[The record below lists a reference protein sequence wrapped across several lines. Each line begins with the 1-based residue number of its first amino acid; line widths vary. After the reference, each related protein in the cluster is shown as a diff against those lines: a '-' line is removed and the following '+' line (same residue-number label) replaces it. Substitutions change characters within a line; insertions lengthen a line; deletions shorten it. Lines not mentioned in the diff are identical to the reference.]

1 METSQANSRDSGNR
15 DIANMSQQSP
25 KTNPKQLILDQLR
38 HPLKLRFIICLS
50 MIAGWYFFFF
60 MPLIEQTEM
69 TSARMG
75 REQKRIAT
83 AREIE
88 QLKKDLA
95 PYQGL
100 IPAGANLSELMRQVI
115 DHLRTSPLKLLDLEA
130 RNAKDL
136 GPYETIGLQL
146 ALEGE
151 FTELDAFLGW
161 IETDARHVRVDSIKI
176 DPNQREPGRL
186 KAQVTLLSLTE
197 KAPATPKK
205 PQSAEPKNSKPKE

>member
-1 METSQANSRDSGNR
+1 
-15 DIANMSQQSP
+15 MSQQSA
-25 KTNPKQLILDQLR
+25 KTSPKQLILDQLR

-50 MIAGWYFFFF
+50 MFAGWYFFFF
-60 MPLIEQTEM
+60 VPLIEQTEM

-95 PYQGL
+95 PYQGF

-115 DHLRTSPLKLLDLEA
+115 DHLRTSPLKLLDLKPGI
-130 RNAKDL
+130 AKDL
-136 GPYETIGLQL
+136 GPYETIALQL

-161 IETDARHVRVDSIKI
+161 IET
-176 DPNQREPGRL
+176 
-186 KAQVTLLSLTE
+186 
-197 KAPATPKK
+197 
-205 PQSAEPKNSKPKE
+205 

>member
-1 METSQANSRDSGNR
+1 
-15 DIANMSQQSP
+15 MSQPAP
-25 KTNPKQLILDQLR
+25 KSNPKQLILGQLR
-38 HPLKLRFIICLS
+38 HPLKFRFILCLTI
-50 MIAGWYFFFF
+50 IACWYFFFF
-60 MPLIEQTEM
+60 MPLTDETQM
-69 TSARMG
+69 TSARIG
-75 REQKRIAT
+75 RELKRIAS

-115 DHLRTSPLKLLDLEA
+115 DHLRSSPLKLLDLKPGTT
-130 RNAKDL
+130 KDL

-146 ALEGE
+146 ALEGG
-151 FTELDAFLGW
+151 FVELDAFLAW

-186 KAQVTLLSLTE
+186 KAQVTLVSLAE
-197 KAPATPKK
+197 KAPATPTK
-205 PQSAEPKNSKPKE
+205 PGPLEQKNSKPKE

>member
-1 METSQANSRDSGNR
+1 MN
-15 DIANMSQQSP
+15 QQSP

-38 HPLKLRFIICLS
+38 HPLKLRFILCLT
-50 MIAGWYFFFF
+50 MIALWYFFFF
-60 MPLIEQTEM
+60 MPLTEQTEM
-69 TSARMG
+69 TTARIG
-75 REQKRIAT
+75 RELKRIAT

-100 IPAGANLSELMRQVI
+100 VPAGANLSEMMRQVI
-115 DHLRTSPLKLLDLEA
+115 DHLRSSPLKLLDLKPGTNKE
-130 RNAKDL
+130 L

-146 ALEGE
+146 SLEGE

-176 DPNQREPGRL
+176 DPNQRQPGLL
-186 KAQVTLLSLTE
+186 KAQVTLLSLAE
-197 KAPATPKK
+197 KAPATDAK
-205 PQSAEPKNSKPKE
+205 PQAAEPKKSKPKE

>member
-1 METSQANSRDSGNR
+1 MNQQA
-15 DIANMSQQSP
+15 P
-25 KTNPKQLILDQLR
+25 KTNPKRLILDQLR
-38 HPLKLRFIICLS
+38 HPLKLRFILCLS
-50 MIAGWYFFFF
+50 MFAGWYFFFF
-60 MPLIEQTEM
+60 MPLTDQTE
-69 TSARMG
+69 TTTARIG

-115 DHLRTSPLKLLDLEA
+115 DHLRTSPLKLLDLKPGA
-130 RNAKDL
+130 AKEL

-151 FTELDAFLGW
+151 FTELDGFLGW

-186 KAQVTLLSLTE
+186 KAQVTLLSLAE
-197 KAPATPKK
+197 KAPAMPKN
-205 PQSAEPKNSKPKE
+205 PQPAAIKNSKPKE

>member
-1 METSQANSRDSGNR
+1 
-15 DIANMSQQSP
+15 MSQPAP
-25 KTNPKQLILDQLR
+25 KTNPMQLILGQLR
-38 HPLKLRFIICLS
+38 HPLKLRFILCLT

-60 MPLIEQTEM
+60 MPLTDETEM
-69 TSARMG
+69 TSARIG
-75 REQKRIAT
+75 RETKRIAT

-100 IPAGANLSELMRQVI
+100 IPAGANLSELMRQII
-115 DHLRTSPLKLLDLEA
+115 DHLRSSPLKLLDLKPGTTKE
-130 RNAKDL
+130 L

-146 ALEGE
+146 ALEGG

-176 DPNQREPGRL
+176 DPNQRGPGQL
-186 KAQVTLLSLTE
+186 KAQVTLVSLAE
-197 KAPATPKK
+197 KAPATPTK
-205 PQSAEPKNSKPKE
+205 PQAADQKNSKPKE